1 MQWSNEL
8 TDELFKPSRK
18 KFKRRRVISLFVD
31 HIWATDL
38 LDLQRYARVNK
49 GYRYILVVVDVFSKY
64 AWLRALKTKKGNE
77 VSSALKDIIKN
88 SSSPPKFLWSDR
100 GFEYLNTF
108 VKKLLKHYGI
118 HHYFTYNT
126 EKCVIAER
134 FNRTIRTWLE
144 KYFETSRHTVWYNIL
159 SDLEKRY
166 NNSKHRSIGLT
177 PIQARL
183 DENYMSVLNKLNF
196 PDKRNDIV
204 ASFKIGDRVRISTNK
219 DIFEKKTATKN
230 WSKEVFVVDAIK
242 KTVPLT
248 YILKDLNG
256 EIIEG
261 SFYKEELQKTKIK
274 NDLHRVEK
282 ILDRKTVN
290 GIKMVK
296 VKWDGYNS
304 SFNSWIPEKD
314 VVTEG

>member
-108 VKKLLKHYGI
+108 VKKLLKHYI
-118 HHYFTYNT
+118 TT
-126 EKCVIAER
+126 LL
-134 FNRTIRTWLE
+134 TIRKNVLLL
-144 KYFETSRHTVWYNIL
+144 N
-159 SDLEKRY
+159 
-166 NNSKHRSIGLT
+166 GLT
-177 PIQARL
+177 ER
-183 DENYMSVLNKLNF
+183 
-196 PDKRNDIV
+196 
-204 ASFKIGDRVRISTNK
+204 
-219 DIFEKKTATKN
+219 
-230 WSKEVFVVDAIK
+230 
-242 KTVPLT
+242 
-248 YILKDLNG
+248 
-256 EIIEG
+256 
-261 SFYKEELQKTKIK
+261 
-274 NDLHRVEK
+274 
-282 ILDRKTVN
+282 
-290 GIKMVK
+290 
-296 VKWDGYNS
+296 
-304 SFNSWIPEKD
+304 
-314 VVTEG
+314 